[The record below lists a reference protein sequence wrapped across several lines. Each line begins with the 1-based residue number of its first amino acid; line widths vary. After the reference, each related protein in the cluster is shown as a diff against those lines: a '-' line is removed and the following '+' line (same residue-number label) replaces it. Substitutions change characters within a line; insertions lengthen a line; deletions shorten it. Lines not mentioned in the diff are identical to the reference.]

1 MPTAKEQAIQEI
13 NEHFDRFTEMLEEI
27 LAMLKRPQQYD
38 YDRIILE
45 VEDFLKEI
53 G

>member
-1 MPTAKEQAIQEI
+1 MPTAKEQAMQEI

-27 LAMLKRPQQYD
+27 LAMLKRPQLYD

-45 VEDFLKEI
+45 VEDYLKEI

>member
-1 MPTAKEQAIQEI
+1 MQTIKEQTIQDISER
-13 NEHFDRFTEMLEEI
+13 FDRVTEMLEEI

-45 VEDFLKEI
+45 VEDYLKEI

>member
-1 MPTAKEQAIQEI
+1 MQTMKEQTMQDISER
-13 NEHFDRFTEMLEEI
+13 FDRVTEMLEEI
-27 LAMLKRPQQYD
+27 LEMLKRPQQYA

-45 VEDFLKEI
+45 VEDYLKEI

>member
-1 MPTAKEQAIQEI
+1 MQTMKEQTMQDIGKR
-13 NEHFDRFTEMLEEI
+13 FDRVTEMLEEI
-27 LAMLKRPQQYD
+27 LAMLKKPQQYD

>member
-1 MPTAKEQAIQEI
+1 MQTIKEQTMQYISER
-13 NEHFDRFTEMLEEI
+13 FDRVTEMLEEI

-45 VEDFLKEI
+45 VEDYLKEI

>member
-1 MPTAKEQAIQEI
+1 MQTMKEQTMQDISER
-13 NEHFDRFTEMLEEI
+13 FDRVTEMLEEI
-27 LAMLKRPQQYD
+27 LIMLKRPQQYD

-45 VEDFLKEI
+45 VEDYLKEI

>member
-1 MPTAKEQAIQEI
+1 MPTMKEQTIQET
-13 NEHFDRFTEMLEEI
+13 NERFGRIEEMLKTI
-27 LAMLKRPQQYD
+27 QYMLNHKYQYD

-45 VEDFLKEI
+45 VEDYLKEI